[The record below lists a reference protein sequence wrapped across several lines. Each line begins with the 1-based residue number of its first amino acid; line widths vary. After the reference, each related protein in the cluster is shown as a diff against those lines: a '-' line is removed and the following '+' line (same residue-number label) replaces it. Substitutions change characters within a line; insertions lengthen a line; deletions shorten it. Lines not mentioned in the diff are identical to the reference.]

1 MSSYDIAN
9 HEPIHIGMPC
19 GAWRT
24 AEKGRMAY
32 TTFAFRARHP
42 VAPLGYFGL
51 SSTVAA
57 ATTATAEAEAEAAEA
72 RVAEAR
78 RRLSRWRLVRR
89 LGRPQGG
96 SAAWRGGESAAIV
109 TRPPAKDGP
118 AAEVAGWAQPTGLG
132 TLSFRDAFIRGNSQ
146 QRDCEYPC
154 KMTHTISASST
165 RHPVAPLG
173 YSAPW
178 PAANVEAKV
187 VTCCWKM
194 TLHCCRFVQ
203 CSCGSWPW
211 QMGAGT
217 ALACKGSAE
226 VSFFACAAQQS
237 LWHCMEACH
246 ALGRVRVS
254 VE

>member
-1 MSSYDIAN
+1 V
-9 HEPIHIGMPC
+9 
-19 GAWRT
+19 AWRR
-24 AEKGRMAY
+24 ECRHRNPPSGEGR
-32 TTFAFRARHP
+32 TGGRGRW
-42 VAPLGYFGL
+42 LG
-51 SSTVAA
+51 STH
-57 ATTATAEAEAEAAEA
+57 
-72 RVAEAR
+72 RVGNS
-78 RRLSRWRLVRR
+78 LISRCIHSR
-89 LGRPQGG
+89 
-96 SAAWRGGESAAIV
+96 E
-109 TRPPAKDGP
+109 
-118 AAEVAGWAQPTGLG
+118 QPTKG
-132 TLSFRDAFIRGNSQ
+132 
-146 QRDCEYPC
+146 CEHPC

-187 VTCCWKM
+187 VKCCWKM